1 MAARWAR
8 WIVVGLLAGEPAAL
22 WAQQFPPPID
32 QPAAAPKA
40 KKKKQPAPEQH
51 DAPVVNLPDE
61 PDQAD
66 QLSPGQIQAAPPP
79 PKRGAAAAPAHA
91 VNCAG
96 AFAKASS
103 HLRLAQIYGPQNLEF
118 SEVDGPENSKLRASV
133 LYPKDPK
140 RRLEVLWSN
149 EGSRSDTSLVAIN
162 GQSTWSGPKG
172 LHLGM
177 PIAAVEKINGKP
189 FQLAGFDQE
198 NAGTVTDWQGGGLD
212 KLPGGC
218 KVSVRVA
225 PDAKASEAARTAAA
239 GKTLPSNDALVKAV
253 QPKVAEILIGY

>member
-1 MAARWAR
+1 
-8 WIVVGLLAGEPAAL
+8 AL

-32 QPAAAPKA
+32 QPAPAPKA
-40 KKKKQPAPEQH
+40 KKKKQSAPEQH

-61 PDQAD
+61 PDPAD

-79 PKRGAAAAPAHA
+79 PKRAATAAPAHA

-118 SEVDGPENSKLRASV
+118 SEVDGPDNSKLRASV

-162 GQSTWSGPKG
+162 GQSTWSGPK
-172 LHLGM
+172 
-177 PIAAVEKINGKP
+177 
-189 FQLAGFDQE
+189 
-198 NAGTVTDWQGGGLD
+198 
-212 KLPGGC
+212 
-218 KVSVRVA
+218 
-225 PDAKASEAARTAAA
+225 
-239 GKTLPSNDALVKAV
+239 
-253 QPKVAEILIGY
+253 